1 MDLYNYIYIIL
12 LSHFDYGQYQQQ
24 LFDMGLP
31 QLSAL
36 HPHAEIQTFWYLL
49 HLVADLNFVCI
60 LLYAHKPLAQD
71 KLMANITVS

>member
-24 LFDMGLP
+24 LFDMGLQ

-36 HPHAEIQTFWYLL
+36 HPHAEIPTF
-49 HLVADLNFVCI
+49 
-60 LLYAHKPLAQD
+60 
-71 KLMANITVS
+71 